1 MKKISVAQKL
11 THTKIMCATMLYI
24 KDEGSGTVISIES
37 SNMHNFTKIT
47 VTDSANVNLIPQIGL
62 VAQHENSYYLMLTPY
77 RLFW

>member
-1 MKKISVAQKL
+1 
-11 THTKIMCATMLYI
+11 MCATMLYI